1 MNFAESIKMAFTS
14 LSINKMRSFLTM
26 LGIIIGISAVITIT
40 TIGNSISS
48 TLTNTF
54 NQIGSTK
61 LIIYPDVRESFS
73 GEWNDLPEDEEM
85 TLEQVQELI
94 NLHPAE
100 LTYSCN
106 DMYGG
111 VETLNPDGDPIG
123 ANVLGVS
130 DDYFDQ
136 FKKQIVQGRT
146 ISKEDMM
153 NQKNT
158 CIVSEF
164 FCEQYFGTTENV
176 IGKTIKFNTLTGQ
189 NAGRNIKLSIV
200 GVMEYTDL
208 EKNQLGINHARNK
221 QDRLNIKTY
230 IFMPYNT
237 MLKVMSLTAKETK
250 LNSAEI
256 GWTKD
261 CTKESAK
268 AYIEDY
274 FSPLYEK
281 NEQWEMHIY
290 DEEQTFGMINTVL
303 NVVTIAISVIAAI
316 SLIVG
321 GVGVMNIMLV
331 SILERTREIGV
342 RKALG
347 ALNSDIRSQFVI
359 EAIIIC
365 LTGGTIGVI
374 IGIINGILISKI
386 ASMVLVTMAAEYAE
400 YIVLT
405 VQPSIPAIIISLAFS
420 MLTGLIFGY
429 YPAKRAGNMNPIDA
443 LRYE

>member
-1 MNFAESIKMAFTS
+1 MNFTESIKMAFSS
-14 LSINKMRSFLTM
+14 LAINKMRSFLTM

-40 TIGNSISS
+40 TIGNSISN

-54 NQIGSTK
+54 NQLGPSK
-61 LIIYPDVRESFS
+61 LIIYPEVREEYE
-73 GEWNDLPEDEEM
+73 GEWEDLPENEQM
-85 TLEQVQELI
+85 TLEQIQELI
-94 NLHPAE
+94 NLHPNE

-106 DMYGG
+106 DMYGA
-111 VETLNPDGDPIG
+111 VETVNLNGDPVQAG
-123 ANVLGVS
+123 MLGVS

-136 FKKQIVQGRT
+136 FKKQIVQGRA

-153 NQKNT
+153 KQKNT
-158 CIVSEF
+158 CLVSEF

-176 IGKTIKFNTLTGQ
+176 IGKTIKYNTLSGS
-189 NAGRNIKLSIV
+189 NAGRNIKLTIV

-208 EKNQLGINHARNK
+208 EKNELGINRARNE
-221 QDRLNIKTY
+221 QDKLSIKTY

-237 MLKVMSLTAKETK
+237 MMKEKSLTAKETI

-256 GWTKD
+256 GWTNE
-261 CTKESAK
+261 CSKEQAK
-268 AYIEDY
+268 AYIKDY
-274 FSPLYEK
+274 FDPIYEK
-281 NEQWEMHIY
+281 NEQWGIEIY
-290 DEEQTFGMINTVL
+290 DSEDDLKMINTVL
-303 NVVTIAISVIAAI
+303 NVVTIAISIIAAI

-347 ALNSDIRSQFVI
+347 ALNTDIRSQFVI

-374 IGIINGILISKI
+374 IGIVNGVLISKI
-386 ASMVLVTMAAEYAE
+386 ASMALQTFAAEYAE
-400 YIVLT
+400 YIILT